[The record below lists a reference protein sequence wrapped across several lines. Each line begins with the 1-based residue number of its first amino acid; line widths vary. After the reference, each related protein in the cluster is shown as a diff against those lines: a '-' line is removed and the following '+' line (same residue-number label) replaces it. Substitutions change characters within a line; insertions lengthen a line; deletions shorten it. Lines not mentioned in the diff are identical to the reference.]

1 MWSVSWHGRG
11 WTSVCERF
19 TSVYESL
26 QEFAGCLNQD
36 LLDFLDF
43 QDAACLAA
51 RMWLDERLREMYECL
66 REFAGCLDCSFV
78 ICVMGCDLSLAGA
91 GVLVPL
97 PARVVRELYQPLHG
111 GSCFGGNIAEIA
123 EMAEKLGR
131 SGYNFFRGPC
141 CRYAFASVFPIP
153 KSVPGSGRFSTMQ
166 FHCSNRRQTHA
177 GLLAVGAVRRVW
189 KGHVGSCRVGSGVGR
204 ARAGSFPIL
213 DLGACIRT
221 RSPTVFAELLVNRL
235 TGVNGVPRSLM
246 RLQIPCQRESWDL
259 NEDTLSAMTIC
270 VIDVLS
276 VQGHYI
282 TDFGASGQEFQGS
295 VHIWDGNSMERGI
308 HGNGG

>member
-1 MWSVSWHGRG
+1 M
-11 WTSVCERF
+11 
-19 TSVYESL
+19 
-26 QEFAGCLNQD
+26 
-36 LLDFLDF
+36 DF
-43 QDAACLAA
+43 QDAAWSRGADVVGRVFA
-51 RMWLDERLREMYECL
+51 RDGRAFTSVCGLSESGFAGFLGFSGCGLSRGKDVVGRTLVSVV
-66 REFAGCLDCSFV
+66 REFTRVYESLRFV
-78 ICVMGCDLSLAGA
+78 WTAVLAVCVMGCDLSLAGA

-111 GSCFGGNIAEIA
+111 GSCFGGNMAEIA

-153 KSVPGSGRFSTMQ
+153 ESVPGSGRFSTMQ

-204 ARAGSFPIL
+204 VRAGSFPIL
-213 DLGACIRT
+213 DFGACIRT
-221 RSPTVFAELLVNRL
+221 RSPAVFAELLVNRL

-259 NEDTLSAMTIC
+259 NDDTLSAMTIC
-270 VIDVLS
+270 LIGTRLLY
-276 VQGHYI
+276 H
-282 TDFGASGQEFQGS
+282 
-295 VHIWDGNSMERGI
+295 
-308 HGNGG
+308 